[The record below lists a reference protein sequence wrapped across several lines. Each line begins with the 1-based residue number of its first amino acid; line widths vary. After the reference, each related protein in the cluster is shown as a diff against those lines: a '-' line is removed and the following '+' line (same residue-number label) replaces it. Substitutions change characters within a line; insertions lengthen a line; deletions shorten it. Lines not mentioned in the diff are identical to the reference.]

1 MTIASP
7 ETAGPNITSGTEIKF
22 STLRKYFL
30 KMKPRSSFTDSDTF
44 EPETGSVSAS
54 QLLRVSSLD
63 SIDDGLIEE
72 EYELASHYLLPY
84 VPDCTENSNIATEND
99 WKPSQFVGSIKY
111 YYLGQSTTDDLNL
124 NLSSQ
129 SWNSNLPLNIRK
141 WFFVDG
147 TIGSNTNADGTKSD
161 PSLIISSTANYLTL
175 KLSSTGRI
183 YGSAGA
189 AGTNGVNGGKGG
201 DGGDA
206 IYWIDD
212 NSLYNNYIILH
223 PDSRLYAGGGGGGK
237 GGNGGKGG
245 TGGKGGNHNIGC
257 NGIGAGGFNCHQN
270 GHGGGAGGAT
280 KIGPNGP
287 AGRGYS
293 NLTGS
298 ITPNP
303 GGVRNYG
310 RSGGC
315 YHVGCQGSGGNSGTN
330 GNSGSA
336 GDFGKPGNS
345 VDSTNGTGGLG
356 GHSGSLQGHCAVCG
370 GNKLGHHNRC
380 CHTMSTSAQGGEQ
393 PGTSGAEGGSGGKAI
408 LKGTT
413 TSFTVVGGGT
423 DSIKGDDQPINYAL
437 SDFYQFVPYS
447 VIPDGTSNILL
458 LVRDKDTI
466 DTVEQSISVDMNVVC
481 DTQGIISQFTR
492 ITEIERF
499 NFNQIAVTVTPSFN
513 AFNTGP
519 EFNFY
524 S

>member
-30 KMKPRSSFTDSDTF
+30 KMKPRSSFTASDTF
-44 EPETGSVSAS
+44 ESETGSVSAS

-63 SIDDGLIEE
+63 STVDGTIEE
-72 EYELASHYLLPY
+72 EYEINYQLPY

-99 WKPSQFVGSIKY
+99 WKPSQFIGSIKY
-111 YYLGQSTTDDLNL
+111 YYLRQSTTDDLNL
-124 NLSSQ
+124 DLTSQ
-129 SWNSNLPLNIRK
+129 SWNNNLPLTIRK

-147 TIGSNTNADGTKSD
+147 TIGSNNNADGTKSD

-206 IYWIDD
+206 VSWTDD

-245 TGGKGGNHNIGC
+245 TGGQGGNHNIGC
-257 NGIGAGGFNCHQN
+257 NGIGAGGYNCYQN
-270 GHGGGAGGAT
+270 GYGGGAGGAT

-298 ITPNP
+298 IDRNLGGAYNP
-303 GGVRNYG
+303 GLGGGFNVGDEG
-310 RSGGC
+310 R
-315 YHVGCQGSGGNSGTN
+315 GGNSGTN

-336 GDFGKPGNS
+336 GDFGKPGNEIP
-345 VDSTNGTGGLG
+345 STDGTDGLTGGG
-356 GHSGSLQGHCAVCG
+356 GSLQGHCAVCG

-380 CHTMSTSAQGGEQ
+380 CHTMATSAQGGQQ
-393 PGTSGAEGGSGGKAI
+393 PGTSGSEGGSAGKAI

-413 TSFTVVGGGT
+413 TSFTLVGEGT
-423 DSIKGDDQPINYAL
+423 DNRKGDY
-437 SDFYQFVPYS
+437 
-447 VIPDGTSNILL
+447 
-458 LVRDKDTI
+458 
-466 DTVEQSISVDMNVVC
+466 
-481 DTQGIISQFTR
+481 
-492 ITEIERF
+492 
-499 NFNQIAVTVTPSFN
+499 
-513 AFNTGP
+513 
-519 EFNFY
+519 
-524 S
+524 